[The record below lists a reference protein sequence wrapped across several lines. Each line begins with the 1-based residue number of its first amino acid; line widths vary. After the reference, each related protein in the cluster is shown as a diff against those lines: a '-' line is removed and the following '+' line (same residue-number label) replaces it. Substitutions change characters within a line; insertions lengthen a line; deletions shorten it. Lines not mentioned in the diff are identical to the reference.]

1 MCALV
6 KAERGR
12 FLPQSSR
19 QDQILSQPKIQS
31 HVCLVAAAAAA
42 AADADVHLFQLGDA
56 GVRAGDTLT

>member
-42 AADADVHLFQLGDA
+42 ADADVHLFQLGDA